1 MGVRHYQDNSR
12 SAILVDFCFY
22 NLLFCEEHNFTP
34 EQASA
39 FFAIMKRVFEHAF
52 ESKVIAPRCPSNN
65 APVVAWPHGRL
76 ADPLLQAKLTME
88 ESFAFFKQ
96 QARRAHTS
104 L

>member
-1 MGVRHYQDNSR
+1 MQPTLLSPTYISISR

-52 ESKVIAPRCPSNN
+52 ESKVIANRT
-65 APVVAWPHGRL
+65 ALRTTRL
-76 ADPLLQAKLTME
+76 
-88 ESFAFFKQ
+88 S
-96 QARRAHTS
+96 
-104 L
+104 